1 MPNEKAEL
9 IRIVKNAYHVTHA
22 ITATTNAY
30 HVCYTN
36 NHSFKCRVPRLI
48 RARFEGDENTH
59 RNTTGVQNLNKFII
73 NAKANN
79 ESILQTVWLNF
90 DTEPRGKVSNFA
102 IVEGFIY
109 IIILSAGSYLSY

>member
-1 MPNEKAEL
+1 M
-9 IRIVKNAYHVTHA
+9 HVPHA

-59 RNTTGVQNLNKFII
+59 RNTTGVQNLNKVII

-79 ESILQTVWLNF
+79 ESILQT
-90 DTEPRGKVSNFA
+90 DTETRCKAPNFA
-102 IVEGFIY
+102 IVEGFMIIY